1 MGNPA
6 ELEKALGV
14 SFEDK
19 GLLRLALT
27 HSSYV
32 HEHPGRVEASNERLE
47 FLGDAL
53 VGLLTARHLYETFPD
68 AEEGRLTI
76 MRSELVKG
84 QSLAEVAASFDLG
97 AYLLLG
103 RGEEAGGGRTRPSNL
118 AAAFEAL
125 AGALWID
132 QGYETAGEFV
142 LRCLGAR
149 IQELAGG
156 AGHENAKS
164 LLQELAQ
171 SSGDGPP
178 TYRIVDES
186 GVEHARRFTAEV
198 VVAGRVAGRGCGLRK
213 AQAEQEAARSALR
226 SMGRDA

>member
-1 MGNPA
+1 MGSPA

-19 GLLRLALT
+19 GLLRVALT

-32 HEHPGRVEASNERLE
+32 HERPGRVEASNERLE

-53 VGLLTARHLYETFPD
+53 VGLVIARHLYETFPN
-68 AEEGRLTI
+68 AEEGRLTV
-76 MRSELVKG
+76 MRSDLVKG

-97 AYLLLG
+97 DYLSLG

-125 AGALWID
+125 AGALLID

-142 LRCLGAR
+142 LRSLGAR
-149 IQELAGG
+149 IQQLDGQAS
-156 AGHENAKS
+156 HKNAKS
-164 LLQELAQ
+164 LLQELVQ

-178 TYRIVDES
+178 EYRIVDES
-186 GVEHARRFTAEV
+186 GAEHARRFTAEV
-198 VVAGRVAGRGCGLRK
+198 VVEGRVAGRGSGLRK

-226 SMGRDA
+226 SMGHDA

>member
-1 MGNPA
+1 MASPA
-6 ELEKALGV
+6 ELESILGV

-27 HSSYV
+27 HSSFL
-32 HEHPGRVEASNERLE
+32 HEHPGSVEGSNERLE
-47 FLGDAL
+47 FLGDAM
-53 VGLLTARHLYETFPD
+53 VGLVIARHLYDIFPD
-68 AEEGRLTI
+68 AEEGRLTV

-97 AYLLLG
+97 DYLSLG

-125 AGALWID
+125 AGALLID
-132 QGYETAGEFV
+132 QGYETAREFV
-142 LRCLGAR
+142 LRSLGAR
-149 IQELAGG
+149 IHELAGR
-156 AGHENAKS
+156 AGDKNAKS

-186 GVEHARRFTAEV
+186 GAEHARRFTAEV
-198 VVAGRVAGRGCGLRK
+198 VVAGRVAGRGSGLRK
-213 AQAEQEAARSALR
+213 TQAEQEAARSALR
-226 SMGRDA
+226 SMGHDA

>member
-1 MGNPA
+1 MGSPA
-6 ELEKALGV
+6 ELEMALGV
-14 SFEDK
+14 SFDDK
-19 GLLRLALT
+19 RLLRLALT
-27 HSSYV
+27 HSSYL

-53 VGLLTARHLYETFPD
+53 VGLVAATHLYETFPD
-68 AEEGRLTI
+68 AEEGRLTV

-97 AYLLLG
+97 DYLSLG

-125 AGALWID
+125 AGALLID
-132 QGYETAGEFV
+132 QGYETAREFV
-142 LRCLGAR
+142 LRSLGAR
-149 IQELAGG
+149 VQELAGT
-156 AGHENAKS
+156 AGHKNAKS

-178 TYRIVDES
+178 TYRIVEES
-186 GVEHARRFTAEV
+186 GAEHDRRFTAEV
-198 VVAGRVAGRGCGLRK
+198 VVADRVAGRGSGLRK
-213 AQAEQEAARSALR
+213 AQAEQEAARSALK
-226 SMGRDA
+226 SMGHDA